1 LFKIILKLSLHHHI
15 YLKKMEHLLSNRIN
29 NLSTSQTLAMAALAR
44 ELKSQGKDIISLS
57 LGEPDFNTPDFVKK
71 AAKKAIDENYS
82 QYTPVEGYLELREAI
97 CRKFKRDNNLEYKP
111 SQIVVSTG
119 AKQSLYN
126 LAQVLLNDGDEVI
139 LPAPFWVSYSEIIK
153 MSGGIPVE
161 VPTSVDND
169 FKMTA
174 EQLEAAITP
183 KTKMIW
189 YSSPCNPSGSVYNRE
204 ELTALSKVILKYPD
218 ILVISD
224 EIYEHINFSGTFCS
238 IASIPGMY
246 ERTVTV
252 NGVAKAF
259 AMTGWRIGYI
269 GAPEFIAKACT
280 KLQGQV
286 TSGANSI
293 AQRATITA
301 VDANPSVLKEMVNAF
316 HSRRDLI
323 VGLAK
328 EIPGIKLN
336 IPEGAFYIFPDVSYY
351 FGKTLRGKTINNADD
366 FSMYLLGEANVATVT
381 GDAFGNPN
389 CIRISY
395 ATSEEILTEA
405 MKRIAASLE
414 VV

>member
-1 LFKIILKLSLHHHI
+1 MDFLSD
-15 YLKKMEHLLSNRIN
+15 RIN
-29 NLSTSQTLAMAALAR
+29 KLSTSQTLAMAALAR
-44 ELKSQGKDIISLS
+44 ELKNQGKDIISLS
-57 LGEPDFNTPDFVKK
+57 LGEPDFNTPDFIKE

-82 QYTPVEGYLELREAI
+82 TYSPVEGYADLKEAI

-111 SQIVVSTG
+111 ANIVVSTG

-126 LAQVLLNDGDEVI
+126 IAQVLINDGDEVI
-139 LPAPFWVSYSEIIK
+139 LPAPFWVSYSEIVK
-153 MSGGIPVE
+153 MAGGIPVE
-161 VPTSVDND
+161 VPTTVESDY
-169 FKMTA
+169 KITA
-174 EQLEAAITP
+174 AQLEKAITS

-204 ELTALSKVILKYPD
+204 ELTALAKVIEKHPN
-218 ILVISD
+218 IFIVSD

-246 ERTVTV
+246 DRTITV

-280 KLQGQV
+280 KMQGQV

-293 AQRATITA
+293 AQRATIA
-301 VDANPSVLKEMVNAF
+301 ALDADPKVLHGMVKAF
-316 HSRRDLI
+316 HNRRDL
-323 VGLAK
+323 VVKLAK
-328 EIPGIKLN
+328 EIPGVKLN
-336 IPEGAFYIFPDVSYY
+336 VPEGAFYVFPDVSYY

-366 FSMYLLGEANVATVT
+366 FSMYLLAEANVATVT

-405 MKRIAASLE
+405 LKRIKESL
-414 VV
+414 V